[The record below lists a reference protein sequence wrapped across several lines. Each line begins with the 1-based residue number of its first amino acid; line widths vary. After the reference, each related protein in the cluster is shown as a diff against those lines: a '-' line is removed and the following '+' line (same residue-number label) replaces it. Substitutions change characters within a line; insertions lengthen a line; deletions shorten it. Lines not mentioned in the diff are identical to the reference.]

1 MTKYVAKRL
10 LYMIPVL
17 LGVAFLVF
25 SILSLTP
32 GDPGSIILG
41 ITASKEDIA
50 ALNAEFGYDKPFL
63 IRFFNYIGDI
73 VFHFNLGVSY
83 QSRQPV
89 IQDIVARFPNTL
101 LLTVFSMSLSALIG
115 ILLGIVS
122 AVRQYSVLD
131 HTCVIVALVFASIPG
146 FWLGLMLMLI
156 FCVILKWLPITA
168 EVSFV
173 GMILP
178 SLTLSA
184 RSLATIARMTRSSML
199 EVMSQ
204 DYILTAK
211 AQGFNSRKIIFSH
224 ALKNAMNSIVTVA
237 GIQFGTLL
245 GGSVITEKVY
255 GWPGLGELVITAIK
269 ARDFPVVQ
277 TTILVIAVS
286 FVAVNLFVDVLY
298 VLINPRIKYV

>member
-1 MTKYVAKRL
+1 MRKFILKRL
-10 LYMIPVL
+10 CTLIPVL
-17 LGVAFLVF
+17 IVVSILVF
-25 SILSLTP
+25 LMVHVMP
-32 GDPGSIILG
+32 GDPARIMAGD
-41 ITASKEDIA
+41 TATEQDVEKIRVAYGFDRPLYEQYFRYISKALRGDFGTSFRTGRPVAQEIA
-50 ALNAEFGYDKPFL
+50 
-63 IRFFNYIGDI
+63 I
-73 VFHFNLGVSY
+73 
-83 QSRQPV
+83 
-89 IQDIVARFPNTL
+89 RFPNTML
-101 LLTVFSMSLSALIG
+101 LAVAAIVISIVFGIG
-115 ILLGIVS
+115 IGLISATKRNSIFDSVS
-122 AVRQYSVLD
+122 MVL
-131 HTCVIVALVFASIPG
+131 ALVGLSIPP
-146 FWLGLMLMLI
+146 FYLGLMLMLI

-184 RSLATIARMTRSSML
+184 RSLATFARRTRSSML

>member
-1 MTKYVAKRL
+1 MRKFILKRL
-10 LYMIPVL
+10 CTLIPVL
-17 LGVAFLVF
+17 IIVSILVF
-25 SILSLTP
+25 LMVHVMP
-32 GDPGSIILG
+32 GDPARIMAGD
-41 ITASKEDIA
+41 TATEQDVEK
-50 ALNAEFGYDKPFL
+50 
-63 IRFFNYIGDI
+63 IRVAYGFDRPLYEQYFRYIGKALHGD
-73 VFHFNLGVSY
+73 FGTSFRTG
-83 QSRQPV
+83 RPV
-89 IQDIVARFPNTL
+89 AQEIAIRFPNTML
-101 LLTVFSMSLSALIG
+101 LAVAAIVISIVFGIG
-115 ILLGIVS
+115 IGLISATKRNSIFDSVS
-122 AVRQYSVLD
+122 MVL
-131 HTCVIVALVFASIPG
+131 ALVGLSIPP
-146 FWLGLMLMLI
+146 FYLGLMLMLI

-168 EVSFV
+168 EVSFI

-211 AQGFNSRKIIFSH
+211 AQGFSSRKVIFSH

-286 FVAVNLFVDVLY
+286 FVVVNLFVDVLY

>member
-1 MTKYVAKRL
+1 
-10 LYMIPVL
+10 
-17 LGVAFLVF
+17 
-25 SILSLTP
+25 
-32 GDPGSIILG
+32 
-41 ITASKEDIA
+41 
-50 ALNAEFGYDKPFL
+50 
-63 IRFFNYIGDI
+63 
-73 VFHFNLGVSY
+73 
-83 QSRQPV
+83 
-89 IQDIVARFPNTL
+89 
-101 LLTVFSMSLSALIG
+101 
-115 ILLGIVS
+115 
-122 AVRQYSVLD
+122 
-131 HTCVIVALVFASIPG
+131 
-146 FWLGLMLMLI
+146 
-156 FCVILKWLPITA
+156 
-168 EVSFV
+168 
-173 GMILP
+173 MILP

>member
-1 MTKYVAKRL
+1 MRKFILKRL
-10 LYMIPVL
+10 CTLIPVL
-17 LGVAFLVF
+17 IVVSILVF
-25 SILSLTP
+25 LMVHVMP
-32 GDPGSIILG
+32 GDPARIMAGD
-41 ITASKEDIA
+41 TATEQDVEKIRVAYGFDRPLYEQYFRYISKALRGDFGTSFRTGRPVAQEIA
-50 ALNAEFGYDKPFL
+50 
-63 IRFFNYIGDI
+63 I
-73 VFHFNLGVSY
+73 
-83 QSRQPV
+83 
-89 IQDIVARFPNTL
+89 RFPNTML
-101 LLTVFSMSLSALIG
+101 LAVAAIVISIVFGIG
-115 ILLGIVS
+115 IGLISATKRNSIFASVS
-122 AVRQYSVLD
+122 MVL
-131 HTCVIVALVFASIPG
+131 ALVGLSIPP
-146 FWLGLMLMLI
+146 FYLGLMLMLI

>member
-1 MTKYVAKRL
+1 MRKFILKRL
-10 LYMIPVL
+10 CTLIPVL
-17 LGVAFLVF
+17 IVVSILVF
-25 SILSLTP
+25 LMVHVMP
-32 GDPGSIILG
+32 GDPARIMAGD
-41 ITASKEDIA
+41 TATEQDVEKIRVAYGFDRPLYEQYFRYISKALRGDFGTSFRTGRPVAQEIA
-50 ALNAEFGYDKPFL
+50 
-63 IRFFNYIGDI
+63 I
-73 VFHFNLGVSY
+73 
-83 QSRQPV
+83 
-89 IQDIVARFPNTL
+89 RFPNTML
-101 LLTVFSMSLSALIG
+101 LAVAAIVISIVFGIG
-115 ILLGIVS
+115 IGLISATKRNSIFDSVS
-122 AVRQYSVLD
+122 MVL
-131 HTCVIVALVFASIPG
+131 ALVGLSIPP
-146 FWLGLMLMLI
+146 FYLGLMLMLI

-255 GWPGLGELVITAIK
+255 GWPGLGQLVITAIK